1 MSPQKIDRYEIKAE
15 LGRGGMA
22 TVYLA
27 SDPRFQ
33 RDVAI
38 KVLPRAYLN
47 DEMFRA
53 RFQREAHTIATL
65 EHPAIVPVHD
75 FGEEDGQPYLVMRYM
90 SGGSLQER
98 LQKGP
103 LSPAAALKIVR
114 RISAALDQAHRQGI
128 IHRDLKPGN
137 ILFDRY
143 DNAFLSDFGIVK
155 LSKAT
160 ASLTGD
166 SMLGTPAYMSPEQV
180 QGADALDGR
189 SDIYALGAIL
199 FAMLS
204 GRPPYQADTPMGVA
218 LKHIT
223 DPVPSLLTQK
233 PNLPP
238 SLENVIQKAMAKEP
252 ANRFATASDLTA
264 TLAQAIDSADAAPA
278 PTWRRA
284 PADARTVVEPRP
296 EAGGAREETAAPPQ
310 ASRTI
315 PAWLWALG
323 GLFVGGCLIGA
334 VAAAIVAPSILNGG
348 FLPIGLAPAARSTPT
363 STATTSADV
372 AAGAGAETVEETATS
387 SATPPAT
394 AEDVPTA
401 TTTATATVTPS
412 VTPTPSATP
421 TSTPAIRNGPIVFDS
436 AEEEGFEIYIMEP
449 DGSNLTRLTEN
460 SVRDDEADLS
470 PDAQFIAFERQL
482 GSDWM
487 IMIMESDGD
496 NERELV
502 PGRQPDW
509 SPDGRSIAYETF
521 TVPQQIAFVDVAT
534 ENVRQL
540 TNTRNNSRAPS
551 WSPDGD
557 EIVFMTEVDNS
568 WQLAILD
575 VDSGRQRQI
584 TSGGLNKRFPVWS
597 PDGDLIA
604 YNTLDANGAPDHI
617 WVIEPS
623 GENATRLT
631 SEGQNGRP
639 AWSPDGQYLLFNSNR
654 SERWL
659 IYRMERDGANQ
670 VPLTSIGDD
679 QRPDWGRR

>member
-1 MSPQKIDRYEIKAE
+1 MNPQRIDRYQIKRE

-22 TVYLA
+22 SVYLA

-98 LQKGP
+98 LEQGQ

-155 LSKAT
+155 ISKAT
-160 ASLTGD
+160 SSLTGD

-180 QGADALDGR
+180 TGADALDGR

-199 FAMLS
+199 FTMLT
-204 GRPPYQADTPMGVA
+204 GRRPYEAENPMGVA
-218 LKHIT
+218 LKHVT
-223 DPVPSLLTQK
+223 DPVPSLLRQK
-233 PNLPP
+233 PDLPP
-238 SLENVIQKAMAKEP
+238 SLESVVQKAMAKEP
-252 ANRFATASDLTA
+252 ADRFATAGDLTA
-264 TLAQAIDSADAAPA
+264 ALAEAIERGGAGRARERVEPQAP
-278 PTWRRA
+278 
-284 PADARTVVEPRP
+284 TVVEPMP
-296 EAGGAREETAAPPQ
+296 TAGDGWEEAATAPPP
-310 ASRTI
+310 SRTV
-315 PAWLWALG
+315 PAWLWVLG

-334 VAAAIVAPSILNGG
+334 VAAAFLAPSLLNGSFPLIAG
-348 FLPIGLAPAARSTPT
+348 APTASATPT
-363 STATTSADV
+363 PGITATEEIADV
-372 AAGAGAETVEETATS
+372 AAVEEPTRREQAPAATS
-387 SATPPAT
+387 TPSPS
-394 AEDVPTA
+394 PTA
-401 TTTATATVTPS
+401 VPDEPTATATQAATPSPSRAPTATPS
-412 VTPTPSATP
+412 V
-421 TSTPAIRNGPIVFDS
+421 RNGPIVFDS
-436 AEEEGFEIYIMEP
+436 AEEEGFEIFIMEP

-460 SVRDDEADLS
+460 GARDDEADLS
-470 PDAQFIAFERQL
+470 PNSQFIAFERQM

-487 IMIMESDGD
+487 IMVMDRDGS
-496 NERELV
+496 NERSLV

-509 SPDGRSIAYETF
+509 SPNGRSIAYETF
-521 TVPQQIAFVDVAT
+521 TVPQQIALVNVAT

-540 TNTRNNSRAPS
+540 TNTRTNNRAPS
-551 WSPDGD
+551 WSPSGD
-557 EIVFMTEVDNS
+557 EIAFMTEVDNS

-584 TSGGLNKRFPVWS
+584 TTGGAPKRFPVWS
-597 PDGDLIA
+597 PDGELIA
-604 YNTLDANGAPDHI
+604 YNTLDANGGPDHI

-623 GENATRLT
+623 GENAMRLT
-631 SEGQNGRP
+631 GEGQNGRP

-654 SERWL
+654 SGRWL
-659 IYRMERDGANQ
+659 IYRMDRDGSNQ
-670 VPLTSIGDD
+670 IALTAIGDD